1 MPAERIIAVDFGTS
15 TSVIR
20 VKRYLNGQPVG
31 DRLETKP
38 VTFNMGST
46 MVPTLVQKKQDTGES
61 VYFGHEAETPH
72 KKTETFCNFKV
83 DIENP
88 DPEIRA
94 RARGF
99 TAEFFSFLVK
109 TYRTQ
114 SEGSHLGESDD
125 KERTIISYPVKWSD
139 EAKSF
144 MIETARSA
152 GFPNVEGMDE
162 AQAAIQAVTAQNADQ
177 LQSKGYLKSGIPCN
191 ILLIDMGAGTTD
203 LVLCRYTP
211 GNQPKTDILTTW
223 PKEDGTLF
231 GGREIDNLLKEYIC
245 SAMPEDSVDI
255 VRKKIGT
262 DKFKAWKET
271 VVSPALAKG
280 ESVDYFSALDDLL
293 NLLEIDADYLV
304 DRASL
309 ESFAADYLRQ
319 LPKLVK
325 DCLASAR
332 MGGKQVDLV
341 ILTGGHSQWYFV
353 RGILRGKLGQLENVG
368 LSKAQADPDRI
379 ISISLPQETVA
390 LGLAYGP
397 LRAALPKLEPKPEP
411 EATPTSRRE
420 QDLPKIIAPMPPVLH
435 TSQSAQQNSPAR
447 ILLPGKN
454 ASQKNI
460 LEFYRQN
467 KSSLSCD
474 SRNIPLVVQAD
485 GTVVSIKGNNVIPY
499 REGGIAWNNIVSI
512 VCQNATTVG
521 LKTDGTVIAIGNKDF
536 GQCNVQN
543 WNNIVAV
550 DRGAFHTAGLRADG
564 TVVVAGG
571 SIFRP
576 CEHWRDI
583 VAISSGENHIV
594 GLRADGTVVA
604 AGNNAY
610 KQCNTKSWSNI
621 IAVSCGDYH
630 TVGLRA
636 DGTAVAV
643 GGNDSSECDVQ
654 NWHNIKSISCRFLCT
669 VGLQMDGTA
678 IACGTNARKQREV
691 QEWKNLIAIFA
702 TGNRT
707 FAIQNDGSV
716 IYTDYQTEYQSR
728 FLLPAK
734 KIYYPITSHLPIKL
748 F

>member
-1 MPAERIIAVDFGTS
+1 MAERIIAVDFGTS

-20 VKRYLNGQPVG
+20 VKRYLNRQPVG

-38 VTFNMGST
+38 VTFNMGAT

-94 RARGF
+94 RARGL
-99 TAEFFSFLVK
+99 TAEFFSFLAK

-231 GGREIDNLLKEYIC
+231 GGREIDDLLKEYIC
-245 SAMPEDSVDI
+245 SEMPEDSAGI

-262 DKFKAWKET
+262 DKFKRWKET
-271 VVSPALAKG
+271 VVSPALTKG
-280 ESVDYFSALDDLL
+280 ERVDYFSALDDLL

-319 LPKLVK
+319 LPQLVS
-325 DCLASAR
+325 DCLASAG
-332 MGGKQVDLV
+332 MDGKQVDLV

-353 RGILRGKLGQLENVG
+353 REILSGKLGQFGDTG
-368 LSKAQADPDRI
+368 LSKVRADPNRI

-390 LGLAYGP
+390 LGLTYQG
-397 LRAALPKLEPKPEP
+397 LE
-411 EATPTSRRE
+411 
-420 QDLPKIIAPMPPVLH
+420 
-435 TSQSAQQNSPAR
+435 
-447 ILLPGKN
+447 LLPPEQMTHIGDKQGSI
-454 ASQKNI
+454 AVPDPPAPPTTPQPTITSKPTEGEKPSVTPES
-460 LEFYRQN
+460 EFEL
-467 KSSLSCD
+467 SSVGNCYGIREYIG
-474 SRNIPLVVQAD
+474 SRAHV
-485 GTVVSIKGNNVIPY
+485 VIPAEI
-499 REGGIAWNNIVSI
+499 R
-512 VCQNATTVG
+512 G
-521 LKTDGTVIAIGNKDF
+521 LKVIEIG
-536 GQCNVQN
+536 
-543 WNNIVAV
+543 
-550 DRGAFHTAGLRADG
+550 RGAFCRKKELQTVTIPPTIKTIASSAFGLSPNLRMVIAHQRIETIGRHAFYNSENLVRVDFG
-564 TVVVAGG
+564 MGDCPPGVVK
-571 SIFRP
+571 FP
-576 CEHWRDI
+576 
-583 VAISSGENHIV
+583 
-594 GLRADGTVVA
+594 L
-604 AGNNAY
+604 
-610 KQCNTKSWSNI
+610 
-621 IAVSCGDYH
+621 
-630 TVGLRA
+630 LL
-636 DGTAVAV
+636 
-643 GGNDSSECDVQ
+643 
-654 NWHNIKSISCRFLCT
+654 KSIGEEAFSFQCGLLGLKSKCFLKEVWLSKHTEVKDGEKYKTFPEDQCA
-669 VGLQMDGTA
+669 VFYYEDMDS
-678 IACGTNARKQREV
+678 K
-691 QEWKNLIAIFA
+691 
-702 TGNRT
+702 
-707 FAIQNDGSV
+707 
-716 IYTDYQTEYQSR
+716 
-728 FLLPAK
+728 
-734 KIYYPITSHLPIKL
+734 
-748 F
+748 